1 MLLIA
6 IKSARIIVDLTPNGD
21 LDRPGYLYKLALLLL
36 EGYRR
41 LGDLKDLEAAVRTA
55 QAAVDSAPEAHPNYV
70 RYVRH
75 LAVCLHYRHLRLGDL
90 YDLQAVLKYYQ
101 KALDLTSEGHCNRVL
116 LLHGMGMS
124 LRSKYLTLGHVQDLQ
139 SSLRIIQEV
148 VELTTAQDPSRAFY
162 LDSLGILFSDQ
173 HQLYGNPTHLDMA
186 VQTSQEVLDLTPHG
200 HSERP
205 ARLGQLTQGLLDRY
219 LKLNHLSDLE
229 DALKKGQ
236 EAVQITVDGDPR
248 KPILLQI
255 LANCFSA
262 RYKRLR
268 GPLDLE
274 AVNSYY
280 KKSFTLPTM
289 WPERAWQSSFHWA
302 SFLAAYQPSYCT
314 VAYKAGFS
322 LLPQILW
329 IGHPIEVRHA
339 AIRWLNIKA
348 AIAQATRISIE
359 ISNLT
364 SAIELLEQGLATT
377 FQQTMQLQTD
387 VHGILP
393 DQAHDLQRLSKERK
407 DLLEKIRRQRG
418 LEYFLLPRPYP
429 ILQHASEGGP
439 IIVLNSSPRGC
450 DAILILCADD
460 DPVHVPLPH
469 RESFHLKSTEESFA
483 DILTWLW
490 ENVVSPVYQA
500 LGSHDIRHGRLWWLP
515 TGAFTGLPLHAAPPT
530 DKFIHSYTVT
540 LGALRD
546 SSAKKPPRIS
556 PKVGIVGVTHTSYG
570 QAQYLP
576 GVRKEVNNI
585 VSIIDKP
592 QVECL
597 VGEQATVNAVKQ
609 QLEDCSWVHLACHG
623 KQDLT
628 EPTKS
633 RLLLYQGSLELESIL
648 RMPLAHAE
656 FVFLAACQTAMGD
669 SELVNESFHLG
680 GGFIAAGFRS
690 AVGTLWSMNDLDG
703 PLVAEVF
710 YRHLFRDGRKPQA
723 SDTAEA
729 LHLAVKELKRRK
741 LPYERWIPFIH
752 MGV

>member
-1 MLLIA
+1 
-6 IKSARIIVDLTPNGD
+6 
-21 LDRPGYLYKLALLLL
+21 LL

-55 QAAVDSAPEAHPNYV
+55 QAAVDSAPEAYPNYV
-70 RYVRH
+70 HYVRY

-90 YDLQAVLKYYQ
+90 YDLQTVLKYQQ
-101 KALDLTSEGHCNRVL
+101 KALDLTSQGHCNRIQ
-116 LLHGMGMS
+116 LLHEMGIS
-124 LRSKYLTLGHVQDLQ
+124 LRSKYLILRHAQDLQ

-148 VELTTAQDPSRAFY
+148 VELTPAQDPSRAFY
-162 LDSLGILFSDQ
+162 LESLGILFSDQ

-186 VQTSQEVLDLTPHG
+186 VQTFQEVLELTPHG
-200 HSERP
+200 HSYRP
-205 ARLGQLTQGLLDRY
+205 VRLGHLALGLLIRH

-236 EAVQITVDGDPR
+236 EAVQITVERDPR
-248 KPILLQI
+248 KPELLQI
-255 LANCFSA
+255 LANCFST
-262 RYKRLR
+262 RYERLR
-268 GPLDLE
+268 DPLDLE

-289 WPERAWQSSFHWA
+289 SPERAWQRSFYWA
-302 SFLAAYQPSYCT
+302 SFLAAYQPSDCA
-314 VAYKAGFS
+314 VAYRAGFS
-322 LLPQILW
+322 LLPQIFW

-339 AIRWLNIKA
+339 AIRRLNIEA
-348 AIAQATRISIE
+348 ATAQATRISIE

-364 SAIELLEQGLATT
+364 CAIELLEQGLATT

-387 VHGILP
+387 VHGIPP
-393 DQAHDLQRLSKERK
+393 DQAHDLQRLSKELYCGGSTHPRDVANERR

-418 LEYFLLPRPYP
+418 LRYFLLPRPYP
-429 ILQHASEGGP
+429 VLQHASEGGP

-450 DAILILCADD
+450 DAILILCPDD

-469 RESFHLKSTEESFA
+469 VTRNLLLFQKERLKKLLDQESFA

-500 LGSHDIRHGRLWWLP
+500 LGSWPSSSFPQHDIRHGCLWWLP
-515 TGAFTGLPLHAAPPT
+515 TGAFTGLPLHAVPPT
-530 DKFIHSYTVT
+530 DKFIHSYTIT
-540 LGALRD
+540 SGALLD
-546 SSAKKPPRIS
+546 SSAKKPPRTS
-556 PKVGIVGVTHTSYG
+556 PKVGIVGVTHTSSG

-576 GVRKEVNNI
+576 GVGKEVNNI

-623 KQDLT
+623 KQDLN

-633 RLLLYQGSLELESIL
+633 HLLLYQVSLELESIL

-680 GGFIAAGFRS
+680 GGFIAAGFPS
-690 AVGTLWSMNDLDG
+690 AVGTLWSMND
-703 PLVAEVF
+703 
-710 YRHLFRDGRKPQA
+710 
-723 SDTAEA
+723 
-729 LHLAVKELKRRK
+729 
-741 LPYERWIPFIH
+741 
-752 MGV
+752 